1 MDGLA
6 GFYVGNLLTNGGG
19 TAVGVGGD
27 ADEPTDT
34 GLHDLLGHV
43 DTFGGGGDEFNLELG
58 GKGGGGGWRLAVGGW
73 DGAQSG
79 RVGILWGLG
88 VEEVC

>member
-1 MDGLA
+1 LDGLA

-43 DTFGGGGDEFNLELG
+43 ATLEGGETDFNP
-58 GKGGGGGWRLAVGGW
+58 
-73 DGAQSG
+73 
-79 RVGILWGLG
+79 
-88 VEEVC
+88 